1 MRQPDWTNCAPA
13 PLGRSRFAVRAA
25 RVAAAAAL
33 PRCIFPIIAATAW
46 FVLGFAATAA
56 GQSYPDRPIK
66 LIVPFAAG
74 GPLDLVGRS
83 LGDKLSA
90 SLKQP
95 VIVENRVGAGGNIG
109 TEAAAK
115 SPPDGYTLLLVLSGT
130 LVANPAVF
138 AKLPFDPARD
148 LEPISLL
155 TATSQMLVV
164 HPSLPVNTAAEFVAH
179 AKKHT
184 ITYAHAGPGSGGH
197 LAMGYFRLLAG
208 FGGTPV
214 PYRGNAPLMNDLAAG
229 QVNSGFIASAGAIP
243 HVRAGRLKGLAISS
257 EKRSP
262 LAPDVPTVA
271 EAGFPQMKLNTWFV
285 LLAPAK
291 TPPSILALLE
301 REVRSAAQ
309 LPDLKEKWSASDITA
324 LASSAA
330 AAKELLKAE
339 TALWADIVRRANLH
353 QP

>member
-1 MRQPDWTNCAPA
+1 MQLSAWINCASAAVGLLIVTFLAARPA
-13 PLGRSRFAVRAA
+13 ALVRFAVSI
-25 RVAAAAAL
+25 VV
-33 PRCIFPIIAATAW
+33 ATAC
-46 FVLGFAATAA
+46 FVPGLAVTASA
-56 GQSYPDRPIK
+56 QSYPDRPIK
-66 LIVPFAAG
+66 LIIPFAAG

-83 LGDKLSA
+83 IGDKLSS

-95 VIVENRVGAGGNIG
+95 IIIENRVGAGGNIG

-130 LVANPAVF
+130 VVANPAVF
-138 AKLPFDPARD
+138 ATLPFNPERD
-148 LEPISLL
+148 FEPISLVS
-155 TATSQMLVV
+155 ASSQMLVV

-179 AKKHT
+179 ARKHT

-208 FGGTPV
+208 FSGTPV

-229 QVNSGFIASAGAIP
+229 QVQAGFIASAGAIP

-271 EAGFPQMKLNTWFV
+271 EAGFPEMKLNTWFV

-291 TPPSILALLE
+291 TPPPVLALLE
-301 REVRSAAQ
+301 REVRKAVT
-309 LPDLKEKWSASDITA
+309 LPDLKEKWSASDLTA
-324 LASSAA
+324 LGTLAVE
-330 AAKELLKAE
+330 AKDLLKAE
-339 TALWADIVRRANLH
+339 TALWAGIVKRAQL
-353 QP
+353 QQQ

>member
-1 MRQPDWTNCAPA
+1 MHVSMRTILLALVPA
-13 PLGRSRFAVRAA
+13 
-25 RVAAAAAL
+25 
-33 PRCIFPIIAATAW
+33 AATACL
-46 FVLGFAATAA
+46 VLGLAATASA
-56 GQSYPDRPIK
+56 QSYPDRPVK

-74 GPLDLVGRS
+74 GPLDMVGRS
-83 LGDKLSA
+83 LGDKLAA

-95 VIVENRVGAGGNIG
+95 VIIENRVGAGGNIG

-115 SPPDGYTLLLVLSGT
+115 SVPDGYTLLLVLSGT
-130 LVANPAVF
+130 LTANPAVF
-138 AKLPFDPARD
+138 GKLPFDPERD
-148 LEPISLL
+148 FEPISLV
-155 TATSQMLVV
+155 TANSQMLVV
-164 HPSLPVNTAAEFVAH
+164 HPSLPVNTAAEFVDH
-179 AKKHT
+179 AKTHT

-208 FGGTPV
+208 FDGTPV

-262 LAPDVPTVA
+262 LAPNVPTVA

-291 TPPSILALLE
+291 TPPSILTLLE
-301 REVRSAAQ
+301 REVQRALQ
-309 LPDLKEKWSASDITA
+309 LPDLKQMWAASDITG
-324 LASSAA
+324 LGTSAA
-330 AAKELLKAE
+330 ESKKLLKAE
-339 TALWADIVRRANLH
+339 TALWADIVKRAKLE
-353 QP
+353 Q

>member
-1 MRQPDWTNCAPA
+1 MTNSPYC
-13 PLGRSRFAVRAA
+13 LVRYAVS
-25 RVAAAAAL
+25 VV
-33 PRCIFPIIAATAW
+33 FAATW
-46 FVLGFAATAA
+46 LVLGFAATAFA
-56 GQSYPDRPIK
+56 QSYPDRPIK

-74 GPLDLVGRS
+74 GPLDLVGRTI
-83 LGDKLSA
+83 GDKLAA

-95 VIVENRVGAGGNIG
+95 IIIENRVGAGGNIG

-138 AKLPFDPARD
+138 PKLSFNPERD
-148 LEPISLL
+148 FEPISLL
-155 TATSQMLVV
+155 TTTSQMLVV

-179 AKKHT
+179 AKNHT

-197 LAMGYFRLLAG
+197 LAMGHFRLLAG
-208 FGGTPV
+208 FSGTPV

-229 QVNSGFIASAGAIP
+229 QVDSGFIASAGAIP

-262 LAPDVPTVA
+262 LAPNVPTAA

-285 LLAPAK
+285 LLAPVK
-291 TPPSILALLE
+291 TPPAILTLLD
-301 REVRSAAQ
+301 REVQKALQVPDLREKWLAMDVTPLGTSAAQ
-309 LPDLKEKWSASDITA
+309 
-324 LASSAA
+324 
-330 AAKELLKAE
+330 AKDLLKAE
-339 TALWADIVRRANLH
+339 TALWADIVKRAKL
-353 QP
+353 QLQ